1 MSKKDNSISV
11 MITDDHPLAINGIQN
26 ILQFYPHIRIIGTYT
41 SGNALLEAL
50 EQEQPDVLLLDIL
63 LPDITGKDL
72 ATMITQRYPS
82 VRILALT
89 SLDAPSHVEGM
100 MRRGCTGYLLKNTDQ
115 HTLVAAIEQ
124 VHRGE
129 EFMDPSL
136 KEQLL
141 VNMLK
146 LKKQNKDIEH
156 TPVLTQREKDIL
168 QLIVAE
174 YTSQEIA
181 EKLFISLRTV
191 ENHRFNLLQKLDAK
205 NTVGL
210 VKVALRMGLVE

>member
-1 MSKKDNSISV
+1 MAIRI
-11 MITDDHPLAINGIQN
+11 MITDDHPLAISGLQN
-26 ILQFYPHIRIIGTYT
+26 IIRFYPHIEIMGAYT
-41 SGNALLEAL
+41 SGAGLLEAL
-50 EQEQPDVLLLDIL
+50 RHEQPDVLLLDII
-63 LPDITGKDL
+63 LPDINGKEL
-72 ATMITQRYPS
+72 AATITQQYPGI
-82 VRILALT
+82 RILALT

-100 MRRGCTGYLLKNTDQ
+100 MRRGCAGYLLKNTDQ
-115 HTLVAAIEQ
+115 HTLVNAIET
-124 VHRGE
+124 VHRGG
-129 EFMDPSL
+129 EFMDPFL

-141 VNMLK
+141 NSMLK
-146 LKKQNKDIEH
+146 MKKNTEIVAA
-156 TPVLTQREKDIL
+156 PVLTQREKDIL

-210 VKVALRMGLVE
+210 VKVAIRMGLVE

>member
-1 MSKKDNSISV
+1 MATIKI
-11 MITDDHPLAINGIQN
+11 MITDDHPLAINGLQN
-26 ILQFYPHIRIIGTYT
+26 IIRFYPHIEIMGAYT
-41 SGNALLEAL
+41 SGAELLEAL
-50 EQEQPDVLLLDIL
+50 KHGQPDVLLLDII
-63 LPDITGKDL
+63 LPDINGKEL
-72 ATMITQRYPS
+72 ATIITRQYPG
-82 VRILALT
+82 VRMVALT

-115 HTLVAAIEQ
+115 HTLIQAIEQ

-129 EFMDPSL
+129 PFMDPFL
-136 KEQLL
+136 KEQL
-141 VNMLK
+141 VHNMLRI
-146 LKKQNKDIEH
+146 KKNTEIVAA
-156 TPVLTQREKDIL
+156 PVLTQREKDIL

-174 YTSQEIA
+174 HTSQEIA